1 MDAADASITDAS
13 IIDDATAAT
22 STAESEP
29 VVGFDVDTI
38 DRWLPTVTE
47 VTPPITWGRLP
58 GGHSNLTYLLRDAV
72 GRELVIRRPP
82 QGELLPKAHDMWREY
97 RIIDGL
103 WPTPVPVAE
112 PIAYRDDRELC
123 EVHFYVMG
131 KVDGQ
136 ALYTGEV
143 VSGWLDEPA
152 RRRAGESFVDVLA
165 ALHAIDPA
173 DVGLAELGR
182 PDGYVARQLTT
193 WYGSWNASIE
203 YAEHDEERVHD
214 LHSMLV
220 AGIPEQGPGRIV
232 HGDYGPH
239 NTLFARTGDVQ
250 AVLDWEIATLGDPLA
265 DFAYSINAWVE
276 PGDAGVYGSDPPTAL
291 PGFPSR
297 AELIDRYAAATGA
310 DLSQLAYYRT
320 FNSFKTAC
328 ILHGVYA
335 RYKAGQKSIEGVDL
349 DMLFARIG
357 LSLDAAE
364 TMSAELG

>member
-1 MDAADASITDAS
+1 MDASETSIDGGT
-13 IIDDATAAT
+13 
-22 STAESEP
+22 
-29 VVGFDVDTI
+29 VVGFAVATI
-38 DRWLPTVTE
+38 DAWLPTVTD
-47 VTPPITWGRLP
+47 VTPPIVWERLP
-58 GGHSNLTYLLRDAV
+58 GGHSNLTYLLTDAS

-103 WPTPVPVAE
+103 WPTAVPVAE
-112 PIAYRDDRELC
+112 PIAYSDERDLC
-123 EVHFYVMG
+123 DVHFYVMG
-131 KVDGQ
+131 KVDGE
-136 ALYTGEV
+136 ALYTGEF
-143 VSGWLDEPA
+143 VSNWLDEPA

-165 ALHAIDPA
+165 SLHSIEPD
-173 DVGLAELGR
+173 DVGLGELGR
-182 PDGYVARQLTT
+182 RDGYVARQLRT

-203 YAEHDEERVHD
+203 YAEHDEDRVHE
-214 LHSMLV
+214 LHAMLQDRL
-220 AGIPEQGPGRIV
+220 PEQGPARIV

-239 NTLFARTGDVQ
+239 NSLFARTGDVQ
-250 AVLDWEIATLGDPLA
+250 GVLDWEIATLGDSLA

-276 PGDAGVYGSDPPTAL
+276 PGDAGLYSADPPTAL

-297 AELIDRYAAATGA
+297 AEMIDRYANATGA

-335 RYKAGQKSIEGVDL
+335 RYRAGQKSTEGVDL

-357 LSLDAAE
+357 HSLDAAE
-364 TMSAELG
+364 SMSAELS

>member
-1 MDAADASITDAS
+1 MTG
-13 IIDDATAAT
+13 TA
-22 STAESEP
+22 

-38 DRWLPTVTE
+38 EAWLPTVTK
-47 VTPPITWGRLP
+47 VTAPITWTRLE
-58 GGHSNLTYLLRDAV
+58 GGHSNFTYLLVDAT

-97 RIIDGL
+97 RIIDAL

-112 PIAYRDDRELC
+112 PIAYCDDRAVAEA
-123 EVHFYVMG
+123 HFYVMG

-136 ALYTGEV
+136 ALYNGEV
-143 VSGWLDEPA
+143 VAGWLDEAA

-165 ALHAIDPA
+165 ALHAVEPDA
-173 DVGLAELGR
+173 VGLGELGR
-182 PDGYVARQLTT
+182 HEGYVARQMKT

-203 YAEHDEERVHD
+203 PADHDDERVHD
-214 LHSMLV
+214 LHATLH
-220 AGIPEQGPGRIV
+220 ARIPEQGPARVV

-239 NTLFARTGDVQ
+239 NSMFSSSGELLG
-250 AVLDWEIATLGDPLA
+250 VLDWEIATLGDPLA

-297 AELIDRYAAATGA
+297 DDLIARYAAATGA
-310 DLSQLAYYRT
+310 DLSNLAFYRA

-335 RYKAGQKSIEGVDL
+335 RYRAGQKSTEGVDV

-357 LSLDAAE
+357 LSIDAALDMA
-364 TMSAELG
+364 TELT